1 MRKLRRTV
9 ARFLVASFMAAQIAS
24 MMPVNTFA
32 ADPAKMY
39 DVYEGNTGMVT
50 VVSVN
55 GNKLQKADIV
65 KIGDTVTW
73 DVIVTPGNTALMKS
87 FKDELPEGIKFE
99 PNSEKAFT
107 VFAVNDDGSLGRDIT
122 AEGKIVIDGRTF
134 TWTPENPNKYFF
146 SGKGSTNRL
155 LFHITSVVEHSVKPD
170 TVLEN
175 TGTIEFNNPKGNTPP
190 PLSDKASVKIPATP
204 ETPVIRKSVYKED
217 ASGNVPA
224 RLPSNGTVN
233 ETADKK
239 FSIST
244 DDVYS
249 DMKKNVGDFIR
260 EADKYKIDTKELSEL
275 LVNLNE
281 NSDAAYKQQIVTA
294 FKAAVLKYNTAVAQE
309 LKDTGHVDDL
319 EKLKNEVYQSS
330 ENADS
335 ITLDKIEEKYTY
347 VMNLL
352 IPSQSVSTSLEIED
366 FVENVQTVDA
376 ANVHVYNDRGED
388 VTAQGDITIKPYQ
401 YDQNK
406 VTWTAK
412 SEFVNWLKST
422 NTDKN
427 LQMRITGVTVRDARS
442 DDLER
447 YRLGGV
453 ITIPNTSTVVFDNF
467 RKDSNKTLVRTPNP
481 PEYKDH
487 SILKGVSAQEGKV
500 IIGDA
505 PYHAAGEK
513 NAALYTKI
521 DAFKASMKAIVENA
535 GLKDS
540 DKAEV
545 LAKLEKLSEASTK
558 EEKEALAR
566 ELAAKSEKVKF
577 DEGSNAVHL
586 QEYKDYYRYNLNV
599 SVHPEKI
606 NDSFVVEDM
615 FEDIHNLKVEDVKV
629 FDDAGKDVT
638 DQFKMTLNKQ
648 KFTATANKE
657 LVKKIR
663 ERHTESGFQFL
674 FYNVQLKDDDN
685 LKAKY
690 ATDTNLITV
699 PNKASLIID
708 GKPLES
714 NVVNVSVKTKTPL
727 KPGND
732 PKKPDVPKD
741 NSKPKRPNVIGD
753 NGKNGSSSNSGRGN
767 KGNGGNS
774 GTVRPKVLDIVR
786 DSAKDVKEGVSLITR
801 ENPDIKTGVGKIF
814 LNPLMLTLFV
824 LSGAGIG
831 AGVYFRTKK
840 KDEDEVA

>member
-1 MRKLRRTV
+1 
-9 ARFLVASFMAAQIAS
+9 
-24 MMPVNTFA
+24 
-32 ADPAKMY
+32 
-39 DVYEGNTGMVT
+39 
-50 VVSVN
+50 
-55 GNKLQKADIV
+55 
-65 KIGDTVTW
+65 
-73 DVIVTPGNTALMKS
+73 
-87 FKDELPEGIKFE
+87 
-99 PNSEKAFT
+99 
-107 VFAVNDDGSLGRDIT
+107 
-122 AEGKIVIDGRTF
+122 
-134 TWTPENPNKYFF
+134 
-146 SGKGSTNRL
+146 
-155 LFHITSVVEHSVKPD
+155 
-170 TVLEN
+170 
-175 TGTIEFNNPKGNTPP
+175 
-190 PLSDKASVKIPATP
+190 
-204 ETPVIRKSVYKED
+204 
-217 ASGNVPA
+217 
-224 RLPSNGTVN
+224 
-233 ETADKK
+233 
-239 FSIST
+239 
-244 DDVYS
+244 
-249 DMKKNVGDFIR
+249 
-260 EADKYKIDTKELSEL
+260 
-275 LVNLNE
+275 
-281 NSDAAYKQQIVTA
+281 
-294 FKAAVLKYNTAVAQE
+294 
-309 LKDTGHVDDL
+309 
-319 EKLKNEVYQSS
+319 
-330 ENADS
+330 
-335 ITLDKIEEKYTY
+335 
-347 VMNLL
+347 
-352 IPSQSVSTSLEIED
+352 
-366 FVENVQTVDA
+366 
-376 ANVHVYNDRGED
+376 
-388 VTAQGDITIKPYQ
+388 
-401 YDQNK
+401 
-406 VTWTAK
+406 
-412 SEFVNWLKST
+412 
-422 NTDKN
+422 
-427 LQMRITGVTVRDARS
+427 
-442 DDLER
+442 
-447 YRLGGV
+447 
-453 ITIPNTSTVVFDNF
+453 
-467 RKDSNKTLVRTPNP
+467 
-481 PEYKDH
+481 
-487 SILKGVSAQEGKV
+487 
-500 IIGDA
+500 
-505 PYHAAGEK
+505 
-513 NAALYTKI
+513 
-521 DAFKASMKAIVENA
+521 MKAIVENA

-606 NDSFVVEDM
+606 NDSFIVEDI
-615 FEDIHNLKVEDVKV
+615 FEDIHSLKVEDVKV

-727 KPGND
+727 KPGSD

-741 NSKPKRPNVIGD
+741 NSKPKRPNVIGED
-753 NGKNGSSSNSGRGN
+753 GKNGSSSNSGRGN